1 MLIKLD
7 HVEKQYS
14 GFHLDCTMEV
24 PEGSV
29 TALIGPNGAGRST
42 TFKAL
47 LGLIF
52 PEKGR
57 IELLGKPVEGLSRE
71 EKEDIGVVLSDSCFT
86 GYLSIE
92 DILPVLGRLYRKF
105 DRQKFLNKCQDFG
118 LAREKKIKE
127 LSTGMKAKLK
137 ILMALSHEARL
148 LILDEPTAGLDVLA
162 REEILDL
169 LREYMIPGDRSILI
183 SSHISSDL
191 EGLCDDLYLI
201 NQGQILLHE
210 ETDVLLGDYGLL
222 KVTEEQYQTLDRSRL
237 LRRKRESFGYR
248 LLTNQKRF
256 YLENAPELTMEKGS
270 IDEVMTM
277 MIRGEAI

>member
-7 HVEKQYS
+7 HVEKRYS

-29 TALIGPNGAGRST
+29 TALIGPNGAGKST

-222 KVTEEQYQTLDRSRL
+222 KVTEEQYQTMDRSRL

>member
-29 TALIGPNGAGRST
+29 TALIGPNGAGKST

-105 DRQKFLNKCQDFG
+105 DRQKFLNKCHDFG

-222 KVTEEQYQTLDRSRL
+222 KVTEEQYQTMDRFRL

>member
-1 MLIKLD
+1 MIKLD

-29 TALIGPNGAGRST
+29 TALIGPNGAGKST

-222 KVTEEQYQTLDRSRL
+222 KVTEEQYQTMDRSRL

>member
-29 TALIGPNGAGRST
+29 TALIGPNGAGKST

-222 KVTEEQYQTLDRSRL
+222 KVTEEQYQTMDRSRL